1 MEFLVTMSTQVPD
14 GVSDF
19 EVSAMRGREAA
30 HTADLVLEGRVR
42 RLWRPPI
49 RPGEWRTLGLFV
61 ADDSEHLEQILASM
75 PLRIWR
81 TDKITALGPHP
92 NDPGPART
100 TVDPT
105 GTEFLTT
112 FVVTVPPGTSPD
124 MVETVTAR
132 EADRA
137 RELAREGRLVRL
149 WTLPGPARILG
160 HWQTTDGR
168 AMGRILRSLPMR
180 DWLAVDMVPL
190 TRHPS
195 DPASTAAPGAP
206 VRTPR

>member
-1 MEFLVTMSTQVPD
+1 MEFLVTMTTQVPN
-14 GVSDF
+14 GVSDRD
-19 EVSAMRGREAA
+19 VARMREREAA
-30 HTADLVLEGRVR
+30 RTADLVLEGRVR
-42 RLWRPPI
+42 RLWRPPV
-49 RPGEWRTLGLFV
+49 RPGQWRTLGLFV
-61 ADDSEHLEQILASM
+61 ADDSEQLEQILASM

-81 TDKITALGPHP
+81 TDEVTALGPHP

-124 MVETVTAR
+124 LVETVTAR

-137 RELAREGRLVRL
+137 RELARDGRLVRL
-149 WTLPGPARILG
+149 WTLQSPARVLG
-160 HWQTTDGR
+160 QWQAPDSA
-168 AMGRILRSLPMR
+168 AMGAILRSLPMR
-180 DWLAVDMVPL
+180 DWLAVDTVPL

>member
-19 EVSAMRGREAA
+19 EVAAMRGREAA
-30 HTADLVLEGRVR
+30 RTGELVLEGRVR
-42 RLWRPPI
+42 RLWRPPV

-160 HWQTTDGR
+160 HWQATDGH

-180 DWLAVDMVPL
+180 DWLAVDTVPL